1 MAAAAG
7 EAAAASALLVTRRLI
22 AVVADVVGGDGHEIL
37 YLVTLVNNYVW
48 DRASSVGKIS
58 DLEKREKGET
68 WKK

>member
-1 MAAAAG
+1 VAAAAGAG

-37 YLVTLVNNYVW
+37 YLGTLVNNYMCGIEQAAY
-48 DRASSVGKIS
+48 RR
-58 DLEKREKGET
+58 KRERGET